1 MKAILTM
8 LAIHVFRC
16 SVRGFRLAPVL
27 NRFARPTLHS
37 SPVREMARSFA
48 ALPIENLVTATADSL
63 SSSNLTEQ
71 PVSLKSSKRGRK
83 VRQHVN
89 PLASGYMKPLQ
100 LESDWMY
107 KEFEKI
113 GPGEFIIDI
122 GCARG
127 SWAMDMCRRDPNIN
141 VVGLEIRIPI
151 IELCLKRKQDNNI
164 RNAHFFKSN
173 ANVDIDNIFESLIA
187 KGINVNTVT
196 IQFPDPHFKAR
207 NKKKR
212 VVNANLVRSLARH
225 LAPGMRVFL
234 QTDIEELGYDMVS
247 HFASSEFFSPVD
259 NYNALELHNNV
270 PIYEVQTERE
280 ICTLRDGKHV
290 YRMLFVR
297 NTILYE

>member
-1 MKAILTM
+1 MLT
-8 LAIHVFRC
+8 IHVFRC
-16 SVRGFRLAPVL
+16 SVRGFRFAPVV
-27 NRFARPTLHS
+27 NRFTRPTLLRSPLSFTLQETVRSLTTLSTETLVHAPLDVSNS
-37 SPVREMARSFA
+37 S
-48 ALPIENLVTATADSL
+48 
-63 SSSNLTEQ
+63 EQ
-71 PVSLKSSKRGRK
+71 PAPLKSSKRGRK

-127 SWAMDMCRRDPNIN
+127 SWAMDMCRRDPSIN

-164 RNAHFFKSN
+164 RNVHFFKSN
-173 ANVDIDNIFESLIA
+173 ANVDIDNIFESLNA

-212 VVNANLVRSLARH
+212 VVNATLVQSLARH

-247 HFASSEFFSPVD
+247 HFASSFFSPAD
-259 NYNALELHNNV
+259 NFNALELHNNA

-280 ICTLRDGKHV
+280 ICTLRDGKPV

-297 NTILYE
+297 NSLPYV

>member
-1 MKAILTM
+1 M
-8 LAIHVFRC
+8 LAIHVLRC
-16 SVRGFRLAPVL
+16 SVRGFKLAPVL
-27 NRFARPTLHS
+27 NRLKCPTLQIRPAVTVPMFS
-37 SPVREMARSFA
+37 T
-48 ALPIENLVTATADSL
+48 ENLVHASSGSADSL
-63 SSSNLTEQ
+63 HEQ
-71 PVSLKSSKRGRK
+71 SIIKSTKRGRK
-83 VRQHVN
+83 IRQHVN
-89 PLASGYMKPLQ
+89 PLASNYMKPLQ

-127 SWAMDMCRRDPNIN
+127 SWAMDMCRRDSGIN

-151 IELCLKRKQDNNI
+151 IELCIKRKQESNI
-164 RNAHFFKSN
+164 PNVHFFKSN

-187 KGINVNTVT
+187 KDINVNTVT

-212 VVNANLVRSLARH
+212 VVNATLVRSLARH
-225 LAPGMRVFL
+225 LRPGMRVFL

-247 HFASSEFFSPVD
+247 HFASSEFFTPAES
-259 NYNALELHNNV
+259 YNVLQLHENA

-280 ICTLRDGKHV
+280 ICTLRDEKPV
-290 YRMLFVR
+290 YRMLFIR
-297 NTILYE
+297 NDVSYA